1 MRRDKKIIL
10 TGLGVNDPKGIFGTT
25 KNLHKIFGKQRVIEP
40 PTSENAITGICLGV
54 ASCGMKPI
62 LSHQRVEFSLL
73 SLEQIFNQIAKWE
86 FMTAHKS
93 KISMIIRLIIGKG
106 WGQGPQHS
114 QSLESLFAHIPGL
127 VVVAPSNPYDA
138 KGLLVSSL
146 KINKPVILFE
156 HRWLHETKSFV
167 PNKIYDVKIGQAKLI
182 SKGKDLTI
190 ISYSEGLNK
199 LRNISRI
206 LKESKISADIID
218 LRTIRPLDKKTI
230 IKSIKKTRSLLVLD
244 NGWKTYGISSEI
256 IALLAENFS
265 NKKIKYLR
273 LGLKEEPISST
284 RALAKNSYVSF
295 KSIFNAISQ
304 ITKKK
309 FKRALKEKFLKDIK
323 KQNDDVPN
331 KDFLGPF

>member
-1 MRRDKKIIL
+1 M
-10 TGLGVNDPKGIFGTT
+10 
-25 KNLHKIFGKQRVIEP
+25 
-40 PTSENAITGICLGV
+40 
-54 ASCGMKPI
+54 
-62 LSHQRVEFSLL
+62 
-73 SLEQIFNQIAKWE
+73 
-86 FMTAHKS
+86 
-93 KISMIIRLIIGKG
+93 
-106 WGQGPQHS
+106 
-114 QSLESLFAHIPGL
+114 
-127 VVVAPSNPYDA
+127 
-138 KGLLVSSL
+138 
-146 KINKPVILFE
+146 
-156 HRWLHETKSFV
+156 
-167 PNKIYDVKIGQAKLI
+167 
-182 SKGKDLTI
+182 
-190 ISYSEGLNK
+190 
-199 LRNISRI
+199 RNISRI

-230 IKSIKKTRSLLVLD
+230 IKSIKKTKGLLVLD

-256 IALLAENFS
+256 IALLAENFP